1 MDQTRRLA
9 LDILQQVGRQRLT
22 LDRCLEKQSS
32 LIQILGPA
40 DRALLHQLV
49 FGVLRWQLRLD
60 WIIHRLTA
68 KSRKKIHPV
77 VLNILRL
84 GLYQILYL
92 DRIPHAA
99 AVNTAVDLA
108 RTSGNAWATGFIN
121 GLLRRAAGKEN
132 LPDHFQ
138 PPDDPVEAL
147 SIEQAFP
154 DWLVSRW
161 YHRLGATETRALC
174 SAMNKIPVLTL
185 RTNTMQIQRQDLM
198 AALADHADFLEPT
211 VFAPE
216 GIRLRSSKQPL
227 SEWESFRNGWFQ
239 IQDEAAQ
246 LVAHLL
252 NPQPGHR
259 VWDACAG
266 LGTKTFHLAQLMQ
279 DRGHILSTDKR
290 VDKLKRLSTDMARQ
304 KISCIETRQMDL
316 LTSTPDV
323 DMPLFDRILVDAPC
337 SGIGVLQKN
346 PDGKWRLSPED
357 LKRYAHN
364 QAGLL
369 ARTAPFLKP
378 EGILVYSVCSIEP
391 EENESVIDSFLS
403 RHPNF
408 AVIGPKLTDGLDLS
422 PLTTPRGYLYTLPH
436 RHHMDG
442 FFAVSLIKKPS
453 LISEEL

>member
-9 LDILQQVGRQRLT
+9 LDILQHVGRQRLT
-22 LDRCLEKQSS
+22 LDQCLEKQASR
-32 LIQILGPA
+32 IQILGPA

-60 WIIHRLTA
+60 SIIHGLTA
-68 KSRKKIHPV
+68 KSRNKIHPA

-108 RTSGNAWATGFIN
+108 RASGNAWATGFIN
-121 GLLRRAAGKEN
+121 GLLRRAVREEGLLDHIQ
-132 LPDHFQ
+132 LPDN
-138 PPDDPVEAL
+138 PVEAL

-154 DWLVSRW
+154 DWIVSRW
-161 YHRLGATETRALC
+161 YHRWGAAETRALC
-174 SAMNKIPVLTL
+174 SAMNTIPALTL
-185 RTNTMQIQRQDLM
+185 RTNTLLIQRQDLM
-198 AALADHADFLEPT
+198 TALADYADFLEPT
-211 VFAPE
+211 VFSPE
-216 GIRLRSSKQPL
+216 GIRLRSPRQPL

-266 LGTKTFHLAQLMQ
+266 LGTKTFHLAQLMK
-279 DRGHILSTDKR
+279 DRGHLFSTDKQA
-290 VDKLKRLSTDMARQ
+290 DKLKRLTTDMSRQ

-316 LTSTPDV
+316 LTPSPHA

-369 ARTAPFLKP
+369 ARAAPFLKP

-391 EENESVIDSFLS
+391 DENESVIDLFLS
-403 RHPNF
+403 RHPDF
-408 AVIGPKLTDGLDLS
+408 AVIGPQTTAGLDLS

-442 FFAVSLIKKPS
+442 FFAVSLIKKSRP
-453 LISEEL
+453 